1 MIETVRRMVTSCP
14 ECDTHFYV
22 KPEQLAAR
30 KGFVRCGHCQQRFNA
45 LEFMLPE
52 REVKIDLSLPEK
64 VHKGSDEIT
73 STPSIPLPIDE
84 TEETHTPTALVDAIT
99 SMPLN
104 RNDIVKA
111 LEVERVAEIVSNEPV
126 TVHTESS
133 VDNEQ
138 QELNPA
144 QDMPPENQ
152 TSESTVQL
160 QSAPSAN
167 VETEI
172 PQVVNPAL
180 LDTTQD
186 HYETLKTDSDGAI
199 VVDNSVA
206 SINADFAKKRRF
218 THKKSKNV
226 AVTSTYVALIIVLI
240 LFATAQTLYYC
251 RTAITSKMPQIKP
264 YFEQACFVIGCVIEL
279 PKDITKINIDDS
291 DLKEDMTYKGLI
303 RVSATIINQAAVN
316 LAYPNLEL
324 TLTDEDNKPLLR
336 RIFKPSEYLENKT
349 SVSLGLPANQE
360 TYVNINVS
368 AVGSAVVGYRLLP
381 SY

>member
-30 KGFVRCGHCQQRFNA
+30 KGFERCGHCQQRFNA

-52 REVKIDLSLPEK
+52 REVKIDLSLPEN

-126 TVHTESS
+126 TVHTESI

-138 QELNPA
+138 QELKPA

-152 TSESTVQL
+152 TSGSAVQL
-160 QSAPSAN
+160 QSVPSAN
-167 VETEI
+167 VETET
-172 PQVVNPAL
+172 PQMVNPAL
-180 LDTTQD
+180 LDNTQD

-218 THKKSKNV
+218 I
-226 AVTSTYVALIIVLI
+226 ALL
-240 LFATAQTLYYC
+240 
-251 RTAITSKMPQIKP
+251 
-264 YFEQACFVIGCVIEL
+264 
-279 PKDITKINIDDS
+279 
-291 DLKEDMTYKGLI
+291 
-303 RVSATIINQAAVN
+303 
-316 LAYPNLEL
+316 
-324 TLTDEDNKPLLR
+324 
-336 RIFKPSEYLENKT
+336 
-349 SVSLGLPANQE
+349 
-360 TYVNINVS
+360 
-368 AVGSAVVGYRLLP
+368 
-381 SY
+381 